1 MKTYYRVI
9 SKASKWMFKYI
20 FGLKVVA
27 ESDYTEVFKER
38 CIIAS
43 NHMSNF
49 DPPLLGSVMPIA
61 IHFLAKEELFKFK
74 PLAWIITKFNATP
87 VKRGVVDKRALTNIN
102 EILNREETIVIFPEG
117 SRKSFTA
124 KPGIGLLAMNT
135 QSKILPIYLENSNH
149 LFQCLFRIKRL
160 KMYIGKPLDKTYYEN
175 LELNKENYRALSKD
189 ILDKINGLK
198 EANNGN

>member
-1 MKTYYRVI
+1 MKTYYKVV
-9 SKASKWMFKYI
+9 SKIVKWGFKYI
-20 FGLKVVA
+20 FGLKIIAEYDYADVV
-27 ESDYTEVFKER
+27 KER

-49 DPPLLGSVMPIA
+49 DPPLIGASMPIA

-74 PLAWIITKFNATP
+74 PFGWLITKFNATP
-87 VKRGVVDKRALTNIN
+87 VKRGVVDKRAINQVN

-124 KPGIGLLAMNT
+124 KPGIGLLAINT
-135 QSKILPIYLENSNH
+135 KSTILPVYLENSNH
-149 LFQCLFRIKRL
+149 LFKCLLRIKRL
-160 KMYIGKPLDKTYYEN
+160 KVYIGKPIEKSYYEAM
-175 LELNKENYRALSKD
+175 EANKDNYRALSKD

-198 EANNGN
+198 NGN

>member
-1 MKTYYRVI
+1 MKTYYKVI
-9 SKASKWMFKYI
+9 SRIVKWGFKYI

-27 ESDYTEVFKER
+27 KCDYAEVIKDR

-49 DPPLLGSVMPIA
+49 DPPLIGATMPTA

-74 PLAWIITKFNATP
+74 PFGWAITKFNAIP
-87 VKRGVVDKRALTNIN
+87 VKRGVVDKKAIN
-102 EILNREETIVIFPEG
+102 KVNDILNRDETIVIFPEG

-135 QSKILPIYLENSNH
+135 QPKILPVYLENSNH
-149 LFQCLFRIKRL
+149 LFQCMLRIKKLR
-160 KMYIGKPLDKTYYEN
+160 MYIGQPLEKSYYEN
-175 LELNKENYRALSKD
+175 MELNKESYRSLSKD

-198 EANNGN
+198 NGN